1 MVNVRI
7 ALLTGL
13 VVTAHGG
20 DRRECDRRQR
30 GVAHPARAHDPPPA
44 RGGTPRASTRPAASA
59 GWHTPR
65 EHGNSALN
73 PPAG

>member
-44 RGGTPRASTRPAASA
+44 RGGTPRASTETVP
-59 GWHTPR
+59 
-65 EHGNSALN
+65 
-73 PPAG
+73 